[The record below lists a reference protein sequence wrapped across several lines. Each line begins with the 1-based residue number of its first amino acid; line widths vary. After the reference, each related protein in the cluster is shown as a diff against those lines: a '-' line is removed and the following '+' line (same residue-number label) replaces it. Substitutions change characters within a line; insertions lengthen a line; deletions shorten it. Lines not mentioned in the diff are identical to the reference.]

1 MYTPQERDY
10 LTLYRKIIVSL
21 AHING
26 INRTQLEFLIFL
38 YNKDYITWREA
49 FKDFYAS
56 NKFLHIRIPQLEKK
70 GLLTS
75 YKPYSKR
82 KGESRTYCL
91 TQKSRLL
98 VARIYRMIEGG
109 EDIPDIYGRG
119 EI

>member
-1 MYTPQERDY
+1 MYTPLERDY
-10 LTLYRKIIVSL
+10 ITLYRKVIMSL
-21 AHING
+21 AHLND

-38 YNKDYITWREA
+38 YNKDFITWKEA

-56 NKFLHIRIPQLEKK
+56 NKFLHIRIPSLEKK

-98 VARIYRMIEGG
+98 VAKVYRMIEGN

-119 EI
+119 DI